1 MIGIKTY
8 KAKLLLTLTSPEGQ
22 EFDQGVE
29 LVIDADSKEEAER
42 IVKDLDASV
51 KLDSIAITSI
61 HHVGTK
67 TLAELKHSH

>member
-8 KAKLLLTLTSPEGQ
+8 KAKLLLTLTSPDGH

-29 LVIDADSKEEAER
+29 LVIDADSKEDAER

-51 KLDSIAITSI
+51 K
-61 HHVGTK
+61 
-67 TLAELKHSH
+67 

>member
-8 KAKLLLTLTSPEGQ
+8 KAKLLLTLTSREGQ
-22 EFDQGVE
+22 KFEQVVE
-29 LVIDADSKEEAER
+29 LVIDADSKEEAEKR
-42 IVKDLDASV
+42 VKDLDASV

-67 TLAELKHSH
+67 TRAALKKSH